1 MVESGRRC
9 QRWCSEPLS
18 SSVLHQR
25 RLSRHHKVWDLE
37 DIEHLRTWPAL
48 CRSAPVPTGFAAT
61 PSAPRAVLRAQG
73 AHTSL
78 LHTTGSSLHISIDCG
93 SVGAGGRRKLQH
105 GGGLCGSGAASASG
119 AGLRQLGAGP
129 IGCYASHCPC
139 DFETPP
145 WVFRYPETAP
155 AMRPRDGD
163 RPGGASL
170 CLLVV
175 SSASPSSLGLLILLL
190 SWQNSVCPSAELS
203 AEFSAPT
210 SLAEHRRSPHS
221 LRQAGSD
228 TLVGDVA
235 KRPPPSP
242 TRGAPAKQMAKKK
255 PHVSAALLSSD
266 DSSSGSDDDAAAAA
280 A

>member
-73 AHTSL
+73 AHTPL

-119 AGLRQLGAGP
+119 AAFNWERGQSVAPLSFAREFRKAEPESRLSKELPNDALSDKAALALSEQRLRGALAAGSRIGGLR
-129 IGCYASHCPC
+129 IGC
-139 DFETPP
+139 
-145 WVFRYPETAP
+145 
-155 AMRPRDGD
+155 
-163 RPGGASL
+163 
-170 CLLVV
+170 
-175 SSASPSSLGLLILLL
+175 SSEYL
-190 SWQNSVCPSAELS
+190 SRG
-203 AEFSAPT
+203 
-210 SLAEHRRSPHS
+210 HRQTHH
-221 LRQAGSD
+221 GS
-228 TLVGDVA
+228 
-235 KRPPPSP
+235 
-242 TRGAPAKQMAKKK
+242 
-255 PHVSAALLSSD
+255 SSD
-266 DSSSGSDDDAAAAA
+266 SQPG
-280 A
+280 

>member
-1 MVESGRRC
+1 VESGRRC

-73 AHTSL
+73 AHTPL

-119 AGLRQLGAGP
+119 AAFNWERGQSVAPLSQIENRDESRLSRLVSPPGARGQ
-129 IGCYASHCPC
+129 
-139 DFETPP
+139 PP
-145 WVFRYPETAP
+145 RARVAGRA
-155 AMRPRDGD
+155 RDGSIVKF
-163 RPGGASL
+163 RLHFCPL
-170 CLLVV
+170 ENHLV
-175 SSASPSSLGLLILLL
+175 
-190 SWQNSVCPSAELS
+190 
-203 AEFSAPT
+203 
-210 SLAEHRRSPHS
+210 
-221 LRQAGSD
+221 
-228 TLVGDVA
+228 LVNLKVA
-235 KRPPPSP
+235 NYN
-242 TRGAPAKQMAKKK
+242 
-255 PHVSAALLSSD
+255 
-266 DSSSGSDDDAAAAA
+266 
-280 A
+280 

>member
-73 AHTSL
+73 AHTPL

-119 AGLRQLGAGP
+119 AAFNWERGQSVA
-129 IGCYASHCPC
+129 II
-139 DFETPP
+139 
-145 WVFRYPETAP
+145 AP
-155 AMRPRDGD
+155 
-163 RPGGASL
+163 
-170 CLLVV
+170 
-175 SSASPSSLGLLILLL
+175 L
-190 SWQNSVCPSAELS
+190 SFARESNE
-203 AEFSAPT
+203 
-210 SLAEHRRSPHS
+210 
-221 LRQAGSD
+221 
-228 TLVGDVA
+228 
-235 KRPPPSP
+235 RPPMEIDRLLKEYTLASEGRCE
-242 TRGAPAKQMAKKK
+242 RGATAAGQHMMA
-255 PHVSAALLSSD
+255 
-266 DSSSGSDDDAAAAA
+266 
-280 A
+280 

>member
-1 MVESGRRC
+1 MESGRRC

-73 AHTSL
+73 AHTPL

-119 AGLRQLGAGP
+119 AAFNWERGQSVAPLSFAREFRKAEPESRLSVA
-129 IGCYASHCPC
+129 
-139 DFETPP
+139 DFI
-145 WVFRYPETAP
+145 
-155 AMRPRDGD
+155 
-163 RPGGASL
+163 
-170 CLLVV
+170 
-175 SSASPSSLGLLILLL
+175 SSLLDLAVRILK
-190 SWQNSVCPSAELS
+190 SR
-203 AEFSAPT
+203 FF
-210 SLAEHRRSPHS
+210 
-221 LRQAGSD
+221 G
-228 TLVGDVA
+228 
-235 KRPPPSP
+235 
-242 TRGAPAKQMAKKK
+242 
-255 PHVSAALLSSD
+255 
-266 DSSSGSDDDAAAAA
+266 
-280 A
+280 

>member
-1 MVESGRRC
+1 MQQPRSTRGATADQGDWPRRGSSHESQSRATSSAEQELLVVESGRRC

-119 AGLRQLGAGP
+119 GLQLGAGP
-129 IGCYASHCPC
+129 IGC
-139 DFETPP
+139 PP
-145 WVFRYPETAP
+145 LFCSRISQ
-155 AMRPRDGD
+155 
-163 RPGGASL
+163 GGA
-170 CLLVV
+170 
-175 SSASPSSLGLLILLL
+175 
-190 SWQNSVCPSAELS
+190 
-203 AEFSAPT
+203 
-210 SLAEHRRSPHS
+210 
-221 LRQAGSD
+221 
-228 TLVGDVA
+228 
-235 KRPPPSP
+235 
-242 TRGAPAKQMAKKK
+242 
-255 PHVSAALLSSD
+255 
-266 DSSSGSDDDAAAAA
+266 
-280 A
+280 

>member
-48 CRSAPVPTGFAAT
+48 CRSAPVPTGFATT

-73 AHTSL
+73 AHTPL

-119 AGLRQLGAGP
+119 AAFNWERGQSVAPLSFAR
-129 IGCYASHCPC
+129 
-139 DFETPP
+139 E
-145 WVFRYPETAP
+145 FRKAEPES
-155 AMRPRDGD
+155 R
-163 RPGGASL
+163 L
-170 CLLVV
+170 
-175 SSASPSSLGLLILLL
+175 
-190 SWQNSVCPSAELS
+190 
-203 AEFSAPT
+203 
-210 SLAEHRRSPHS
+210 
-221 LRQAGSD
+221 
-228 TLVGDVA
+228 
-235 KRPPPSP
+235 
-242 TRGAPAKQMAKKK
+242 
-255 PHVSAALLSSD
+255 
-266 DSSSGSDDDAAAAA
+266 
-280 A
+280 

>member
-1 MVESGRRC
+1 VVESGRRC

-73 AHTSL
+73 AHTPL

-119 AGLRQLGAGP
+119 AAFNWERGQSVAPLSQIENRDESRLSAYCAMPLRTAKSSYYSRWRRTGFFGAVSGLGGRLGAQARDRAFG
-129 IGCYASHCPC
+129 
-139 DFETPP
+139 
-145 WVFRYPETAP
+145 
-155 AMRPRDGD
+155 RPRDTT
-163 RPGGASL
+163 RQHL
-170 CLLVV
+170 
-175 SSASPSSLGLLILLL
+175 SASG
-190 SWQNSVCPSAELS
+190 
-203 AEFSAPT
+203 
-210 SLAEHRRSPHS
+210 
-221 LRQAGSD
+221 AG
-228 TLVGDVA
+228 
-235 KRPPPSP
+235 
-242 TRGAPAKQMAKKK
+242 
-255 PHVSAALLSSD
+255 
-266 DSSSGSDDDAAAAA
+266 
-280 A
+280 

>member
-119 AGLRQLGAGP
+119 AAFNWERGQSVAPLSPGLRSRIEMAHSAHESRLST
-129 IGCYASHCPC
+129 GC
-139 DFETPP
+139 
-145 WVFRYPETAP
+145 
-155 AMRPRDGD
+155 RP
-163 RPGGASL
+163 
-170 CLLVV
+170 LL
-175 SSASPSSLGLLILLL
+175 
-190 SWQNSVCPSAELS
+190 W
-203 AEFSAPT
+203 
-210 SLAEHRRSPHS
+210 RS
-221 LRQAGSD
+221 
-228 TLVGDVA
+228 
-235 KRPPPSP
+235 
-242 TRGAPAKQMAKKK
+242 GAPGCKLNQLARGLR
-255 PHVSAALLSSD
+255 HS
-266 DSSSGSDDDAAAAA
+266 
-280 A
+280 

>member
-1 MVESGRRC
+1 MESGRRC

-73 AHTSL
+73 AHTPL

-119 AGLRQLGAGP
+119 AAFNWERGQSVAPLSQIENRDESRLSATGAGLQ
-129 IGCYASHCPC
+129 
-139 DFETPP
+139 D
-145 WVFRYPETAP
+145 
-155 AMRPRDGD
+155 
-163 RPGGASL
+163 
-170 CLLVV
+170 
-175 SSASPSSLGLLILLL
+175 
-190 SWQNSVCPSAELS
+190 SV
-203 AEFSAPT
+203 SAPCILARIIATFRLT
-210 SLAEHRRSPHS
+210 SIKRYRRD
-221 LRQAGSD
+221 RNA
-228 TLVGDVA
+228 TWI
-235 KRPPPSP
+235 
-242 TRGAPAKQMAKKK
+242 
-255 PHVSAALLSSD
+255 
-266 DSSSGSDDDAAAAA
+266 
-280 A
+280 

>member
-119 AGLRQLGAGP
+119 AAFNWERGQ
-129 IGCYASHCPC
+129 S
-139 DFETPP
+139 
-145 WVFRYPETAP
+145 VAP
-155 AMRPRDGD
+155 LSQIENRDESRLSVWKRLDGD
-163 RPGGASL
+163 FGR
-170 CLLVV
+170 
-175 SSASPSSLGLLILLL
+175 
-190 SWQNSVCPSAELS
+190 
-203 AEFSAPT
+203 
-210 SLAEHRRSPHS
+210 
-221 LRQAGSD
+221 
-228 TLVGDVA
+228 VA
-235 KRPPPSP
+235 CARGPSP
-242 TRGAPAKQMAKKK
+242 A
-255 PHVSAALLSSD
+255 
-266 DSSSGSDDDAAAAA
+266 
-280 A
+280 

>member
-119 AGLRQLGAGP
+119 AAFNWERGQSVAPLSFAR
-129 IGCYASHCPC
+129 
-139 DFETPP
+139 E
-145 WVFRYPETAP
+145 FRKAEPES
-155 AMRPRDGD
+155 R
-163 RPGGASL
+163 
-170 CLLVV
+170 
-175 SSASPSSLGLLILLL
+175 
-190 SWQNSVCPSAELS
+190 
-203 AEFSAPT
+203 
-210 SLAEHRRSPHS
+210 
-221 LRQAGSD
+221 
-228 TLVGDVA
+228 
-235 KRPPPSP
+235 
-242 TRGAPAKQMAKKK
+242 
-255 PHVSAALLSSD
+255 LSSMNEW
-266 DSSSGSDDDAAAAA
+266 STNA
-280 A
+280 

>member
-73 AHTSL
+73 AHTPL

-119 AGLRQLGAGP
+119 AAFNWERGQSVAPLSQIENRDESRLSRESSFA
-129 IGCYASHCPC
+129 
-139 DFETPP
+139 
-145 WVFRYPETAP
+145 FRYGP
-155 AMRPRDGD
+155 
-163 RPGGASL
+163 
-170 CLLVV
+170 
-175 SSASPSSLGLLILLL
+175 
-190 SWQNSVCPSAELS
+190 
-203 AEFSAPT
+203 
-210 SLAEHRRSPHS
+210 LA
-221 LRQAGSD
+221 
-228 TLVGDVA
+228 
-235 KRPPPSP
+235 
-242 TRGAPAKQMAKKK
+242 
-255 PHVSAALLSSD
+255 
-266 DSSSGSDDDAAAAA
+266 
-280 A
+280 